1 VSFDDGQKA
10 IHLVSKGG
18 EHNKFKTEPLEDSGV
33 RVRLADYYADIV
45 CNRKSDPEIWH
56 WVVQREGSAD
66 ILKWGQERHRAAA
79 EMAAKSYLESL
90 VNAHKLR
97 LMKGS

>member
-1 VSFDDGQKA
+1 MARKR

-18 EHNKFKTEPLEDSGV
+18 DRNNLTTEPLDGLGV
-33 RVRLADYYADIV
+33 RIRLADYYADIV

-56 WVVQREGSAD
+56 WVVQREGSTD

-79 EMAAKSYLESL
+79 ELAARSYLQ
-90 VNAHKLR
+90 NTADAHRLR
-97 LMKGS
+97 LIKGS